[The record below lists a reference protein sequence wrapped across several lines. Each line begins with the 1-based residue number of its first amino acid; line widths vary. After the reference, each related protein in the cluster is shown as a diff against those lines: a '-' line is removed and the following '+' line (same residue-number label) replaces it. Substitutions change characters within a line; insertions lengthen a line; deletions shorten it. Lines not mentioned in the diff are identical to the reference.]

1 MMLASRVERGIVL
14 VVDDSPD
21 TLRILIE
28 AIEGAGLTTLVA
40 RSGQAALDL
49 LQRIEPDVILLDA
62 MMPGM
67 DGFETCRRIKARHEL
82 ATTPVVFMTGM
93 TDRASVAEAL
103 NCGAVDYVAKPVAP
117 DELIARI
124 AVHVVN
130 ARLIA
135 DARRAADTSGRG
147 VAAFSQDGR
156 LAWATPRA
164 TELLTGV
171 LEDAEVARRVRGW
184 LATVGAEAV
193 SHSGELALAGAAG
206 GGVILNVVGRAASSD
221 ILVRVRPMQS
231 ETTGAFLSRTFNIT
245 PREGE
250 VLGWL
255 AQGKSNNDIATILR
269 LSPRTIT
276 KHVEQIFT
284 KIGVENRTSAA
295 AMAIRSLEA
304 GRKP

>member
-1 MMLASRVERGIVL
+1 MMLSSKVERGIVL

-21 TLRILIE
+21 TLRMLIE

-49 LQRIEPDVILLDA
+49 LERIQPDVILLDA
-62 MMPGM
+62 MMPGI
-67 DGFETCRRIKARHEL
+67 DGFETCRRIKARREL

-93 TDRASVAEAL
+93 TDRASVAQAL
-103 NCGAVDYVAKPVAP
+103 TCGAVDYVAKPVAP

-135 DARRAADTSGRG
+135 DARQAADAAGRG
-147 VAAFSQDGR
+147 VAAFSHEGL

-164 TELLTGV
+164 AELLAGV
-171 LEDAEVARRVRGW
+171 LDDPDVASRVRVW
-184 LATVGAEAV
+184 LAAVGAEAL
-193 SHSGELALAGAAG
+193 SHSAELALTRPGG
-206 GGVILNVVGRAASSD
+206 GGVNLNVIGRAASSD
-221 ILVRVRPMQS
+221 ILVRVRPIHS
-231 ETTGAFLSRTFNIT
+231 ETTGAFLSRTFGIT

-276 KHVEQIFT
+276 KHIEQIFT

-304 GRKP
+304 GQKL